1 MELLKALA
9 PYVPVFQTFL
19 WVALIVVI
27 VRLFYR
33 ECRSILESLRGRIE
47 TGSSFKV
54 GASGF
59 EVGAA
64 PESIQKGESRVA
76 TSEGT
81 RLFTPEGLEEALIQR
96 KYPEGFTDEVFLV
109 HGWEVLKSSSGRRDG
124 NYRIRVWVESYD
136 ENLLEEIKR
145 VTYRLPRT
153 FKPDRIITTKARNK
167 NFELWL
173 NCWGEFTIAAY
184 LEREEKPAL
193 WLNRHL
199 TLPGRPPG

>member
-19 WVALIVVI
+19 WVTLIGLTVI
-27 VRLFYR
+27 LFYR
-33 ECRSILESLRGRIE
+33 EYRSILNALKGRVE
-47 TGSSFKV
+47 TGSSLKV
-54 GASGF
+54 GTSGF

-76 TSEGT
+76 TSEGAQ
-81 RLFTPEGLEEALIQR
+81 LSTPEALKEVFIHR
-96 KYPEGFTDEVFLV
+96 RYPEGFTDEIFLV
-109 HGWEVLKSSSGRRDG
+109 HGWEVLKPSSGRKDG
-124 NYRIRVWVESYD
+124 NYRIRIWVESYD
-136 ENLLEEIKR
+136 ESLLDKINR
-145 VTYRLPRT
+145 VTYRLPGT
-153 FKPDRIITTKARNK
+153 FLERIITTKARNK